1 MKSVQQLEKELATK
15 KAKIKAIEERAK
27 YTADKLKLRKRELR
41 DQVRYIIGGLIL
53 DSGLCEEYGG
63 LRERLYELAITRDKK
78 KMVEQG
84 FHDGNLTSLIKT
96 NKIECKQSAKKAGN
110 STTLSEKEMS
120 QVQDVLDK
128 NVYRKIYGRE
138 KELFV
143 YIGDNQKMYISDNVA
158 KYLQENASFET

>member
-1 MKSVQQLEKELATK
+1 MKSVQQLEKELEAK
-15 KAKIKAIEERAK
+15 RAKVKAVEERAN

-41 DQVRYIIGGLIL
+41 DQVRYAIGGLIL
-53 DSGLCEEYGG
+53 DHKLWDEFGG
-63 LRERLYELAITRDKK
+63 LKERLYELAMTRDKK

-84 FHDGNLTSLIKT
+84 FHDGNITALKQT
-96 NKIECKQSAKKAGN
+96 NKIECKESAKKAG
-110 STTLSEKEMS
+110 SSSLLTDTEWS
-120 QVQDVLDK
+120 QVKDALDK

-158 KYLQENASFET
+158 KYLQENEGFET